1 MLDKNKD
8 MKKLL
13 NKICNSIRNK
23 IIGFGLKF
31 HEFLKSGG
39 WVEIIAVG
47 AFGILCASAGMI
59 RILIDSYNESGADP
73 VFWFMVVVGAIVWG
87 TLAFAVWAI
96 ARLIRRHRDIF
107 KV

>member
-1 MLDKNKD
+1 
-8 MKKLL
+8 MKKVL
-13 NKICNSIRNK
+13 NKIGNFIHNK
-23 IIGFGLKF
+23 TMGFGLKF

-39 WVEIIAVG
+39 WIEIIALG
-47 AFGILCASAGMI
+47 IFGVITASTGMI
-59 RILIDSYNESGADP
+59 IILRDSYNESGADP
-73 VFWFMVVVGAIVWG
+73 AFWVMVVIGAIVCG

>member
-1 MLDKNKD
+1 M
-8 MKKLL
+8 
-13 NKICNSIRNK
+13 
-23 IIGFGLKF
+23 GFGLKF

-39 WVEIIAVG
+39 WIEIIAIGIVG
-47 AFGILCASAGMI
+47 ISLASGGMI
-59 RILIDSYNESGADP
+59 RILIDSYNESGADAA
-73 VFWFMVVVGAIVWG
+73 FWFMVVIGAIVWG

>member
-1 MLDKNKD
+1 M
-8 MKKLL
+8 
-13 NKICNSIRNK
+13 
-23 IIGFGLKF
+23 GFGLKF

-39 WVEIIAVG
+39 WIEILAVA

-59 RILIDSYNESGADP
+59 RILIESYHKNGADP
-73 VFWFMVVVGAIVWG
+73 AFWFMVGVGAIVWG

-96 ARLIRRHRDIF
+96 ARIIRRHRDIF

>member
-1 MLDKNKD
+1 
-8 MKKLL
+8 MKKIL
-13 NKICNSIRNK
+13 NKIGNFVHNK
-23 IIGFGLKF
+23 TMGFGLKF

-39 WVEIIAVG
+39 WIEIIAVG
-47 AFGILCASAGMI
+47 AFGIICASAGMI

-73 VFWFMVVVGAIVWG
+73 AFWIMVVIGAIVWG

>member
-1 MLDKNKD
+1 
-8 MKKLL
+8 MKKIL
-13 NKICNSIRNK
+13 NKIGNSINNFTM
-23 IIGFGLKF
+23 GFGLKF

-39 WVEIIAVG
+39 WIEIIALG
-47 AFGILCASAGMI
+47 IFGVLTASGGMI

-73 VFWFMVVVGAIVWG
+73 AFWFMTVIGAIVWG

-96 ARLIRRHRDIF
+96 ARLIRQHRDIF

>member
-1 MLDKNKD
+1 
-8 MKKLL
+8 MKKIL
-13 NKICNSIRNK
+13 NKIGNSINN
-23 IIGFGLKF
+23 ITMGFGLKF

-39 WVEIIAVG
+39 WIEILALGI
-47 AFGILCASAGMI
+47 FGVLTVSGGMI

-73 VFWFMVVVGAIVWG
+73 AFWFMTVIGAIVWG

-96 ARLIRRHRDIF
+96 ARLIRQHRDIF

>member
-1 MLDKNKD
+1 MKNV
-8 MKKLL
+8 L
-13 NKICNSIRNK
+13 NKIGNFIHNK
-23 IIGFGLKF
+23 TMGFGLKF

-39 WVEIIAVG
+39 WIEIIALG
-47 AFGILCASAGMI
+47 IFGVITASCGMI
-59 RILIDSYNESGADP
+59 RILIDSYNESGADAA
-73 VFWFMVVVGAIVWG
+73 FWFMVVIGAIVWG